1 MLFKIA
7 NFKSIQVVKLMPT
20 LYSTAWALLVW
31 IHGVWR
37 YQKSRQSLVHA
48 FYLSILQQLGLQRK
62 FLTEKQI

>member
-1 MLFKIA
+1 M
-7 NFKSIQVVKLMPT
+7 